1 MRSADAILG
10 ELEIFGIR
18 LGLESTSTLLAALG
32 DPQSRPRVVL
42 VSGTNGKGS
51 TSSLLAQ
58 ILHAAG
64 LRVGLYTSPHLEE
77 VEERIRVGG
86 RVIASD
92 ALAAKLE
99 RVVAIG
105 RETLGHPP
113 TYFEALTVAAYW
125 HFAEECIDVAVMEV
139 GLGGRLDATNAAE
152 PVLSIVT
159 GISLDHVKVLGS
171 TLDSIAREKAGIL
184 RAGRTALH
192 GVAPAQARAALEEE
206 ALRKGALLLDAAAL
220 ATVEDV
226 DRSGAARRVVL
237 RTPTAEHRLTVGMR
251 GAYQSRNLRLAVL
264 AAEILR
270 EEQGLAIDAG
280 AIERGARDW
289 RWPGRCELVAL
300 PDGRE
305 VLLDAAHN
313 EEGIASLRAELAS
326 GWPGDAERPRSPWR
340 LVFGALDD
348 KPAAAM
354 VRAIA
359 RDAEQV
365 ILVRPPSPR
374 GVDPRELQSAVPDS
388 RASIA
393 ADTVGGARPRARPR
407 LRSRRRL
414 RLDLSGRRRAAGA
427 TPPLRRAGSR
437 YRSMGRRCRLATRCG
452 RHPAFPRSEPWRRV
466 RRRAVEQRWTPSR
479 RSCRPDRYFAV
490 PSLPPEGSSSC
501 AGSLAGGEGGGRW
514 LRRRGGLGWCRWRR
528 WRRWCG
534 GGTGGCRRGRGRR
547 LARRAAGGGLAR
559 RRLTAARL
567 GGGMTFAFRLARA
580 VAPLAR
586 GRTRGLLGR
595 GGVVAQPTLE
605 SLAPALAASSELSVL
620 LAHARSLRAWYLPR
634 PPLNNFGA
642 EDGAATG
649 VVNHALRSLG

>member
-10 ELEIFGIR
+10 ELEVFGIR
-18 LGLESTSTLLAALG
+18 LGLESTLTLLAALG

-42 VSGTNGKGS
+42 VGGTNGKGS

-77 VEERIRVGG
+77 VEERIRIGG

-92 ALAAKLE
+92 ELAAKLE
-99 RVVAIG
+99 RVVAVG

-125 HFAEECIDVAVMEV
+125 HFAEEAIDVAVMEV

-192 GVAPAQARAALEEE
+192 GVEPAQARAALEEE

-220 ATVEDV
+220 ATIEDV
-226 DRSGAARRVVL
+226 DRSGDARRVVL

-270 EEQGLAIDAG
+270 EEQGLSIDAG

-289 RWPGRCELVAL
+289 RWPGRCELVVL

-326 GWPGDAERPRSPWR
+326 GWPGDEGRSRSPWR

-365 ILVRPPSPR
+365 ILVRPQSPR
-374 GVDPRELQSAVPDS
+374 GVDPRELLSAVPDGV
-388 RASIA
+388 ASIA
-393 ADTVGGARPRARPR
+393 ADPSAA
-407 LRSRRRL
+407 
-414 RLDLSGRRRAAGA
+414 LDLALAPGCDRIVVC
-427 TPPLRRAGSR
+427 GSI
-437 YRSMGRRCRLATRCG
+437 YLVGD
-452 RHPAFPRSEPWRRV
+452 V
-466 RRRAVEQRWTPSR
+466 RRE
-479 RSCRPDRYFAV
+479 
-490 PSLPPEGSSSC
+490 
-501 AGSLAGGEGGGRW
+501 
-514 LRRRGGLGWCRWRR
+514 LRRRFGVPAPATDPWDGG
-528 WRRWCG
+528 
-534 GGTGGCRRGRGRR
+534 
-547 LARRAAGGGLAR
+547 AAGD
-559 RRLTAARL
+559 
-567 GGGMTFAFRLARA
+567 
-580 VAPLAR
+580 PLR
-586 GRTRGLLGR
+586 SPPDLSSVRTL
-595 GGVVAQPTLE
+595 
-605 SLAPALAASSELSVL
+605 ASS
-620 LAHARSLRAWYLPR
+620 
-634 PPLNNFGA
+634 
-642 EDGAATG
+642 
-649 VVNHALRSLG
+649 